1 MESNRQL
8 PTSYIYVETKRRLFE
23 DKTSLNDCMLTIF
36 DYDKIFQW
44 MDGWVGGRMDWWM
57 NGWMDGWMDGWRWM
71 EGPMKDEWMDERW
84 MDKNGMD
91 KLKANIN

>member
-1 MESNRQL
+1 MSNIVLNIAYYFFLFERMLMNTFMESNRQL

-44 MDGWVGGRMDWWM
+44 MDGWVGGRMD
-57 NGWMDGWMDGWRWM
+57 
-71 EGPMKDEWMDERW
+71 
-84 MDKNGMD
+84 
-91 KLKANIN
+91 